1 MSHRDHHRNSA
12 QQTAASTPTLSDD
25 VLVEYLFGHTSAA
38 QRSLVE
44 SWLLGDSKNGDY
56 LCSVATTLV
65 ELGQAF
71 ENQQASSLGVPALVT
86 TRDCNLSTANAVL
99 RRKADGASR
108 ALVWFAIAASLVGLI
123 VSLRGFQ
130 SEDLAPQLAM
140 AWVETL
146 ASGNELNEPQGLS
159 HWSIDAVSFE
169 DNDREEER
177 VPLADEFGDVNLEE
191 DAYSL
196 EPPDWLLV
204 AVREMDTD
212 SQADD
217 AREALP

>member
-1 MSHRDHHRNSA
+1 MSHRDHHRNAA
-12 QQTAASTPTLSDD
+12 QQTAASTSTLSDE
-25 VLVEYLFGHTSAA
+25 VLVEYLLGHASAA

-56 LCSVATTLV
+56 LCSIATTLV
-65 ELGQAF
+65 ELGQSF

-86 TRDCNLSTANAVL
+86 TRDCNLSTANAVP
-99 RRKADGASR
+99 RRKADGSSR
-108 ALVWFAIAASLVGLI
+108 PLVWFAIAASLVGLI
-123 VSLRGFQ
+123 VSLKGFQ
-130 SEDLAPQLAM
+130 SEDAEPQLAM

-146 ASGNELNEPQGLS
+146 ASSNELDDPQDLT

-169 DNDREEER
+169 DNNKEEER
-177 VPLADEFGDVNLEE
+177 VPLADEFGDLDLEE

-196 EPPDWLLV
+196 EPPDWLLA

-217 AREALP
+217 ALEALP